1 MAIDLH
7 IHSNASADG
16 EFSVGEIVQMAKRL
30 GLQAI
35 SITDHDTVAAQGEAL
50 SWGEK
55 LQVEVIPGCEIF
67 ARHQGEFLHILGYYI
82 DYKDSSLLEL
92 LAKVDDDRHEG
103 VNRQIQR
110 LREAGLFLEKEK
122 VMEECRNTT
131 PLYSSYGN
139 AVFMDSRNADHPQV
153 RLYQNAK
160 NPIIEF
166 CLNHMAIGK
175 EYYVSQ
181 YIPEAVQTVELIRS
195 AGGVAI
201 LAHPGTSLP
210 EKETAVIDDL
220 LRAGLAGI
228 EVYTSHHNSDQE
240 AFYLSYCKQK
250 GILYTCGSDY
260 HGNFKPKVKLG
271 GITNNT
277 YDIVQNLKAYRPAL

>member
-16 EFSVGEIVQMAKRL
+16 EFPAAEIVQMAQRL

-35 SITDHDTVAAQGEAL
+35 SITDHDTVLAQEEAL

-67 ARHQGEFLHILGYYI
+67 ARYQGEFLHILGYYI
-82 DYKDSSLLEL
+82 DYRDSSLLEL
-92 LAKVDDDRHEG
+92 LSKVDDDRHEG
-103 VNRQIQR
+103 IDRQIQK

-122 VMEECRNTT
+122 VMEECHNTI
-131 PLYSSYGN
+131 PLYSSYAN
-139 AVFMDSRNADHPQV
+139 AVFTDPRNAKHPLV
-153 RLYQNAK
+153 RLYESAK
-160 NPIIEF
+160 NPIMEF
-166 CLNHMAIGK
+166 SLNHMAIGK
-175 EYYVSQ
+175 EFYITQ
-181 YIPEAVQTVELIRS
+181 YIPEAAKTIELIRS

-210 EKETAVIDDL
+210 EKETVIIDDL
-220 LRAGLAGI
+220 LGFGLTGL
-228 EVYTSHHNSDQE
+228 EVYTSHHNSEQE
-240 AFYLSYCKQK
+240 AFYLNYCKQK

-260 HGNFKPKVKLG
+260 HGNFKPNVKLG

-277 YDIVQNLKAYRPAL
+277 YDIVRNLRSYQSAP